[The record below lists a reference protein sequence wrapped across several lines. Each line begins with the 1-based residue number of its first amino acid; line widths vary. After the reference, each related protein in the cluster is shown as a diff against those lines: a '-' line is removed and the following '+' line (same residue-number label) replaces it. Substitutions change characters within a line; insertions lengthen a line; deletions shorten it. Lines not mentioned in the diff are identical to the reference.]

1 MHSPQSLYPPISVD
15 VSTRVSEREREKL
28 LCLIK
33 LEKLRGTVMAKWKES
48 RGRRIRE
55 RGKGLFIL

>member
-1 MHSPQSLYPPISVD
+1 MPSPQSLYPPISVD